1 MRSNVFMGRH
11 SGLGR
16 RCTVAAGMHNITG
29 VSINSDTI
37 MAKKSNYSNEE
48 LARLNIRSDQTDVKE
63 MNSKPVIIGNDVF
76 LGDNI
81 IIMPGVTIGTGSVI
95 AANSVV
101 SRDIPPYVVAGGT
114 PCAPI
119 RDRFPDEVKTMLLKT
134 HWWNAKLDI
143 LQNLPIDNVF
153 KFVDS
158 FNETYE
164 ILEILYG
171 IQFLRWDMSMS
182 DWVINVEL
190 DLMTAS
196 NSDLLELI
204 DLCAKHTC
212 VNIPNQKLTIE
223 REAEIVKSFPNPY
236 VLFTPDSPNF
246 ERSALDAEGYIG
258 LVSENSIAG
267 HKEEMTW
274 HNESP
279 HARPGSSIAWLY
291 AEKGVDGSVT
301 SWNNTVLAYADLDNA
316 MKETIKI

>member
-1 MRSNVFMGRH
+1 MDHIEEKLQQFLKNTIVSDITLTSNTLNSYNIRYNEPQHLVGTLFEKGSLNHVPNFQDAPNRIFIGAYSSIRDGGYMRSNVFMGRH

-164 ILEILYG
+164 NIGDTL
-171 IQFLRWDMSMS
+171 WD
-182 DWVINVEL
+182 
-190 DLMTAS
+190 T
-196 NSDLLELI
+196 
-204 DLCAKHTC
+204 
-212 VNIPNQKLTIE
+212 IPTLG
-223 REAEIVKSFPNPY
+223 Y
-236 VLFTPDSPNF
+236 VD
-246 ERSALDAEGYIG
+246 E
-258 LVSENSIAG
+258 
-267 HKEEMTW
+267 
-274 HNESP
+274 
-279 HARPGSSIAWLY
+279 
-291 AEKGVDGSVT
+291 
-301 SWNNTVLAYADLDNA
+301 
-316 MKETIKI
+316 

>member
-1 MRSNVFMGRH
+1 
-11 SGLGR
+11 
-16 RCTVAAGMHNITG
+16 
-29 VSINSDTI
+29 
-37 MAKKSNYSNEE
+37 
-48 LARLNIRSDQTDVKE
+48 
-63 MNSKPVIIGNDVF
+63 
-76 LGDNI
+76 
-81 IIMPGVTIGTGSVI
+81 
-95 AANSVV
+95 
-101 SRDIPPYVVAGGT
+101 
-114 PCAPI
+114 
-119 RDRFPDEVKTMLLKT
+119 
-134 HWWNAKLDI
+134 
-143 LQNLPIDNVF
+143 
-153 KFVDS
+153 
-158 FNETYE
+158 
-164 ILEILYG
+164 
-171 IQFLRWDMSMS
+171 MS

-196 NSDLLELI
+196 NSDLLELT

-223 REAEIVKSFPNPY
+223 REAEIIKSFPNPY

-279 HARPGSSIAWLY
+279 HARLGSSVAWLY

-316 MKETIKI
+316 MKETIKDLKCITFGNVNHSVVRTEENFKNRSIYENVPAALVQTNHVDQTGLFLSLHQFERFDGMTREESLAIAQPLFEFITQDKYCYNHYWKDGDVSISDQWLGVHKRLEFSKMKHRIVHRATFDYVLPSRVPI